1 MTNSPTETM
10 FESKLLD
17 GKKVSDQMLLEITD
31 EVNRM
36 KQKGMKPP
44 HLSAILV
51 GSDGASE
58 TYVAHKVKA
67 CEKIG
72 FVSSLFRYDTTLT
85 EEELLIKIDEINA
98 NPDIDGLIVQLPL
111 PKHISVEKV
120 VERITPEKDV
130 DGFNPI
136 NIGRMNKNLPAYIA
150 ATPHGVL
157 MLLEKYNIKTF
168 GKHCVMVGRSH
179 IVGSP
184 MSILM
189 ARDAEPGNCTVTLC
203 HKYTKNLE
211 EYTRQADILIVAVGI
226 PGLIRADMVKE
237 GVVIIDVGITRIK
250 DESKKSGFALKGDVD
265 FDKVAPKC
273 SYITPVPGG
282 VGAMTIA
289 SLMQNT
295 LLSAKGEIYKK

>member
-1 MTNSPTETM
+1 MTNLPNETM
-10 FESKLLD
+10 FSSKLLD
-17 GKKVSDQMLLEITD
+17 GKKVSDQILDDISA
-31 EVNRM
+31 EVVKM
-36 KQKGMKPP
+36 KIKGSKTP
-44 HLSAILV
+44 HLAAILV
-51 GSDGASE
+51 GNDGASE
-58 TYVAHKVKA
+58 AYVANKVKA

-72 FVSSLFRYDTTLT
+72 FTSSLFRYDTTLT
-85 EEELLIKIDEINA
+85 EEDLLAKIDEINQD
-98 NPDIDGLIVQLPL
+98 PDIDGLIVQLPL
-111 PKHISVEKV
+111 PKHLSVEKV
-120 VERITPEKDV
+120 VERIAPEKDV

-136 NIGRMNKNLPAYIA
+136 NIGRMNKNLSAYIA

-157 MLLEKYNIKTF
+157 MLLEKYKIKTF

-203 HKYTKNLE
+203 HKYTQNLE
-211 EYTRQADILIVAVGI
+211 IYTRQADILIVAVGI
-226 PGLIRADMVKE
+226 PKLIRADMVKE
-237 GVVIIDVGITRIK
+237 GAVVIDIGITRVK
-250 DESKKSGFALKGDVD
+250 DQSKKSGFALKGDVD
-265 FDKVAPKC
+265 FDHVAPKC

>member
-1 MTNSPTETM
+1 MINSPIETM
-10 FESKLLD
+10 FAAKLLD
-17 GKKVSDQMLLEITD
+17 GKKVSDQILLDIAS
-31 EVNRM
+31 EVSRM
-36 KQKGMKPP
+36 KEKGMKVP

-72 FVSSLFRYDTTLT
+72 FSSSLFRYDTTLT
-85 EEELLIKIDEINA
+85 EAELLAKIDEINA
-98 NPDIDGLIVQLPL
+98 DPDIDGLIVQLPL
-111 PKHISVEKV
+111 PKHISVENV
-120 VERITPEKDV
+120 VERIAPEKDV

-189 ARDAEPGNCTVTLC
+189 ARDSEPGNCTVTLC
-203 HKYTKNLE
+203 HKYTQNLE

-226 PGLIRADMVKE
+226 PGLITADMVKE
-237 GVVIIDVGITRIK
+237 GAVVIDVGITRVK
-250 DESKKSGFALKGDVD
+250 DESRKSGFALKGDVD
-265 FDKVAPKC
+265 FSKVAPKA